1 MMMMSYLIHQMQ
13 FLFLPFFILLIPLA
27 WFIIGIL
34 ILFWVYQDAE
44 SRGMNGVLWAIIVF
58 FFNIFGLIL
67 YLLVRESPP
76 GAAFGKR
83 ITRVCPQCGQV
94 LTEEAKFCP
103 RCGKPLQ

>member
-1 MMMMSYLIHQMQ
+1 MQ
-13 FLFLPFFILLIPLA
+13 LWWIPFVILIPLA

-58 FFNIFGLIL
+58 FLNIIGLIL
-67 YLLVRESPP
+67 YLIVRESPP

-83 ITRVCPQCGQV
+83 ITRVCPKCGQV
-94 LTEEAKFCP
+94 LTEEAKFCS
-103 RCGKPLQ
+103 RCGKQLE

>member
-1 MMMMSYLIHQMQ
+1 MVMISLIQPMQ
-13 FLFLPFFILLIPLA
+13 LWWLPFAILIPIG
-27 WFIIGIL
+27 WFVVGIL

-44 SRGMNGVLWAIIVF
+44 ARGMNGVLWAIIVF
-58 FFNIFGLIL
+58 FLNIIGLIL
-67 YLLVRESPP
+67 YLIARESPS

>member
-1 MMMMSYLIHQMQ
+1 MMTLSLIQPMQ
-13 FLFLPFFILLIPLA
+13 LWWIPLVILIPLA

-67 YLLVRESPP
+67 YLIVRESPP

-83 ITRVCPQCGQV
+83 ITRVCPKCGQV
-94 LTEEAKFCP
+94 LDEEAKFCP
-103 RCGKPLQ
+103 RCGKQLE